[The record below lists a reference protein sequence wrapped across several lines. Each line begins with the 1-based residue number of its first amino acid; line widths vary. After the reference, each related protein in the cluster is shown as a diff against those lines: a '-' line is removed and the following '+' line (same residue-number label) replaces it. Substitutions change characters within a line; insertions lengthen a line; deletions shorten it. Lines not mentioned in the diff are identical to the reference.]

1 MVVRT
6 THMDSTIL
14 VINVYAP
21 TDKSER
27 EGIFD
32 FLRRTLVSYEGPVV
46 LGGVFNCTLN
56 PHLDRSCKT
65 TTGRHDS
72 PALRRLLARV
82 QMSDVL
88 RTSCEGLRMSDLSQN
103 FTRLLVL
110 TSTPCQ
116 VKGRPALDWIGG
128 TSALRIQIGSEMYTI
143 RSWSRSR

>member
-1 MVVRT
+1 MDPWNQHLWSRHWMAVRT

-14 VINVYAP
+14 VINVYVP

-27 EGIFD
+27 GGIFD

-56 PHLDRSCKT
+56 PHLDRSYKT

-88 RTSCEGLRMSDLSQN
+88 EDELR
-103 FTRLLVL
+103 
-110 TSTPCQ
+110 
-116 VKGRPALDWIGG
+116 
-128 TSALRIQIGSEMYTI
+128 RIEDE
-143 RSWSRSR
+143 